1 MSKLVIIAAG
11 EGSRIRSVSKAIPKT
26 LLEIGGKQIL
36 DHLLD
41 NCLQVGI
48 TQCVIV
54 TGYRAQDITDFLKT
68 RDRGLELETVQNPD
82 WKSPNG
88 ISVLKAKSHI
98 PKGDDFLISM
108 SDHLYGPAL
117 LDLVLQSS
125 LAERVANVGLDFNPD
140 QIFDLDDG
148 MKVSVDPSDREI
160 VTGMSK
166 ELASYQAI
174 DCGLFRCRYEF
185 FDALEEARERGKCS
199 LSDACN
205 QLIPERRLG
214 GVDIGNRF
222 WIDVDTPEAFAYA
235 ERVYSTEL

>member
-11 EGSRIRSVSKAIPKT
+11 EGSRIRSVSKATPKT
-26 LLEIGGKQIL
+26 LLEIGGKPIL

-54 TGYRAQDITDFLKT
+54 TGYHAQDITDFMQT
-68 RDRGLELETVQNPD
+68 WDRDLELEAVYNLD

-88 ISVLKAKSHI
+88 ISVLKAKPHI
-98 PKGDDFLISM
+98 PKGEDFLISM
-108 SDHLYGPAL
+108 SDHLYGAAL
-117 LDLVLQSS
+117 LDLVLGSS
-125 LAERVANVGLDFNPD
+125 LAGRVANVGLDFDPD
-140 QIFDLDDG
+140 HIFDLDDG
-148 MKVSVDPSDREI
+148 MKVRVDPSDTQI
-160 VTGMSK
+160 VIGMSK
-166 ELASYQAI
+166 DLTSYQAI

-199 LSDACN
+199 LADACN

-214 GVDIGNRF
+214 GIDIGDRF
-222 WIDVDTPEAFAYA
+222 WIDVDTPEAFTHA
-235 ERVYSTEL
+235 ERVYSANP